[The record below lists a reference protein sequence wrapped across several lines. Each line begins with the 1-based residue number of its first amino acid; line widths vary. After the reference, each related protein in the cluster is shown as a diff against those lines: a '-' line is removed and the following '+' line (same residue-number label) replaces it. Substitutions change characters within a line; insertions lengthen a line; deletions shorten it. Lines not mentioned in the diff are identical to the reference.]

1 MTRRLWINAVAFLA
15 LFAVL
20 SVWAVRNVLHL
31 DVIERP
37 RMITAEFETSPGL
50 RAGYEVTYFG
60 VHAGSLGTV
69 AIHGDHVTARLK
81 IDRDLELPA
90 TLDAAVRRKSAVGEP
105 YVDLTPTGGV
115 DHGGRRLRA
124 GAVIPVKRTST
135 PLSYAEVFHA
145 VDNLVEAIPPDDLH
159 RFVHSLA
166 GGFDGR
172 AGDIRAA
179 IGGADKLTTDLVANA
194 PLLEA
199 LAGDLT
205 TLTHTITEH
214 RDAIGAGWDNLA
226 ALSQTLADHQRAVAH
241 LLDQGP
247 KLADQVNA
255 LLTAAGPD
263 VGCIVDAAGSLWS
276 SLDDPVKLGQFDE
289 LLRLS
294 GPAADIVHQI
304 AYQGPDGL
312 YLNGVLVFDVGIAPV
327 TYYDPPHTLPS
338 APALRTC
345 RAAAVT
351 GPTGSALAPSA
362 GDAPAAAPAVDPAH
376 TPARV
381 APTSTVPAS
390 SRQHIGGGRDLIDLI
405 PWLLGAAILAAL
417 AVAGRRRWPRV
428 PTGPTS
434 AEETPPT

>member
-1 MTRRLWINAVAFLA
+1 
-15 LFAVL
+15 
-20 SVWAVRNVLHL
+20 
-31 DVIERP
+31 
-37 RMITAEFETSPGL
+37 
-50 RAGYEVTYFG
+50 
-60 VHAGSLGTV
+60 
-69 AIHGDHVTARLK
+69 
-81 IDRDLELPA
+81 
-90 TLDAAVRRKSAVGEP
+90 
-105 YVDLTPTGGV
+105 
-115 DHGGRRLRA
+115 
-124 GAVIPVKRTST
+124 VIPRARTST

-159 RFVHSLA
+159 RFLHSLA

-226 ALSQTLADHQRAVAH
+226 ALSQTLAAHQRDVAH
-241 LLDQGP
+241 LLDAGP

-312 YLNGVLVFDVGIAPV
+312 YLNGVLTFDIGIAPV
-327 TYYDPPHTLPS
+327 SYYDPPHTLP
-338 APALRTC
+338 APPALRSC
-345 RAAAVT
+345 RAAAAT
-351 GPTGSALAPSA
+351 GPTGAALAPSP
-362 GDAPAAAPAVDPAH
+362 GGAPAAPPALDPARP
-376 TPARV
+376 PARV

-390 SRQHIGGGRDLIDLI
+390 SRQRIGGGRDLIDLI
-405 PWLLGAAILAAL
+405 PWLLGAATLVAL

-428 PTGPTS
+428 PTGSPTS